1 MKRVAAALLAAS
13 SMVPVAGAQ
22 VASAG
27 PPLRI
32 TAFRVLKADGRT
44 PAPQPLR
51 RGVTYTYRLDYR
63 IGGRRVVRVQ
73 RAGTFWSPY
82 RDRLIEIRPRP
93 QTADPGRYFASD
105 PIRVAKADSPGEYRL
120 TYAVRATDSSGT
132 TTRRGELR
140 MRFR

>member
-1 MKRVAAALLAAS
+1 VTRVLAIAVAAL
-13 SMVPVAGAQ
+13 VAGSAA
-22 VASAG
+22 VAMPATAA

-32 TAFRVLKADGRT
+32 TSFRVLKADGRT

-63 IGGRRVVRVQ
+63 VGGRAVVRVR

-93 QTADPGRYFASD
+93 QLADPGRYFASD

-120 TYAVRATDSSGT
+120 TYAVRATDRGGAT
-132 TTRRGELR
+132 IRRAELR
-140 MRFR
+140 LRFT